1 MNLGKNYELF
11 LETISGLMVID
22 IDGKLVYMNRQCA
35 DYIQK
40 DQQESI
46 GKDIESVFP
55 PTKMKELLK
64 GNKAFNTNFYFED
77 GRMSVSS
84 QAQLKID
91 GKVVGVLEYDM
102 MQNIDSLDDFL
113 DQYTNAMRTEL
124 KYYREQIR
132 KFQRTTYSINSIIGS
147 SKAIADLKTQI
158 ELAAQSKS
166 TVVIS
171 GETGTGKELVAHA
184 IHNLSGRGL
193 HSFIKV
199 NSAGIPLQLAESEL
213 FGYEEGAFTGAKRG
227 GKKGKFELADKGTL
241 FIDEISH
248 MAMELQPKLLRTLQE
263 GEVDVVGSE
272 RNVLVDVRVIV
283 ATNEDLGELV
293 KQGKFRQDLYYRL
306 NVFSIIVPPLRN
318 RKEDIQELVENRI
331 NTLNEELGK
340 NIVKVDK
347 EVYDFFHDYNW
358 PRNVRELYNMLER
371 AMNYARGDTLSIEHF
386 NWCADKINIDLQ
398 SLSHVDNPIE
408 MTKREAEKKLIEEAL
423 AVFAGNKTRTAKYL
437 KISRPLLYQKMKRL
451 NIINNDNVCT
461 E

>member
-1 MNLGKNYELF
+1 
-11 LETISGLMVID
+11 
-22 IDGKLVYMNRQCA
+22 
-35 DYIQK
+35 
-40 DQQESI
+40 
-46 GKDIESVFP
+46 
-55 PTKMKELLK
+55 
-64 GNKAFNTNFYFED
+64 
-77 GRMSVSS
+77 
-84 QAQLKID
+84 
-91 GKVVGVLEYDM
+91 
-102 MQNIDSLDDFL
+102 
-113 DQYTNAMRTEL
+113 
-124 KYYREQIR
+124 
-132 KFQRTTYSINSIIGS
+132 
-147 SKAIADLKTQI
+147 
-158 ELAAQSKS
+158 
-166 TVVIS
+166 
-171 GETGTGKELVAHA
+171 
-184 IHNLSGRGL
+184 
-193 HSFIKV
+193 
-199 NSAGIPLQLAESEL
+199 
-213 FGYEEGAFTGAKRG
+213 
-227 GKKGKFELADKGTL
+227 
-241 FIDEISH
+241 

-306 NVFSIIVPPLRN
+306 NVFPIIVPPLRN

-358 PRNVRELYNMLER
+358 PGNVRELYNMLER

-408 MTKREAEKKLIEEAL
+408 MIKREAEKKLIEEAL

-451 NIINNDNVCT
+451 NIT
-461 E
+461 